1 MSTLKPARI
10 EAIIGASGSGK
21 SAYVKLMALKR
32 RPSRLMVWDFK
43 REYADFGTG
52 VGDLSQAVELT
63 EGRRFSVVMHPS
75 VNDEIRA
82 WQFNLF
88 CRLAYARGDLCMVVE
103 ELAFVTRPS
112 WAPDAWRMMTCT
124 GRHGGVHIIG
134 TSQRPAQV
142 DKDFLGNA
150 TLIRC
155 GRLGHRAD
163 VKVMADLLFCDQRA
177 LIGLG
182 DLEFIQRRAGEKNNS
197 AGRLKLP
204 GNGNA

>member
-1 MSTLKPARI
+1 MSKPARI
-10 EAIIGASGSGK
+10 EAVIGASGSGK
-21 SAYVKLMALKR
+21 SAYVKLVALKR
-32 RPSRLMVWDFK
+32 RPARLMVWDFK
-43 REYADFGTG
+43 REYSDFGT
-52 VGDLSQAVELT
+52 VCGDIGKTIELT
-63 EGRRFSVVMHPS
+63 EGRGFAVVFQPS
-75 VNDEIRA
+75 MSESLRVREFD
-82 WQFNLF
+82 LF
-88 CRLAYARGDLCMVVE
+88 CRLAYARANLCMVVE

-163 VKVMADLLFCDQRA
+163 VKVMSDLLFCDQRDLVA
-177 LIGLG
+177 LG
-182 DLEFIQRRAGEKNNS
+182 DLEYIERRAGEKNNS
-197 AGRLKLP
+197 SGRLKLP
-204 GNGNA
+204 GKGKG